1 MLQFV
6 TPSNLILYRS
16 LTHKHQDES
25 DDEEKRAL
33 LAEENIQQL
42 EDAEKVCNRDVI
54 CRMFLYTRDGHPYV
68 QLSLVTPYTK
78 ELGIYIYI
86 YALLYTTKKSQSW

>member
-1 MLQFV
+1 MLQLDHSV
-6 TPSNLILYRS
+6 TPSILFS
-16 LTHKHQDES
+16 IAHSHNKHQDES

-54 CRMFLYTRDGHPYV
+54 CRMSLYTRDGHPYV
-68 QLSLVTPYTK
+68 QLSLVTLYTK

-86 YALLYTTKKSQSW
+86 YICLTVYY